1 MTTPF
6 GAQDDVGR
14 AVAVQADGRTVVAG
28 QSSNRSNPDFALARC
43 SDNGTLD
50 SSFGTGGKLTLD
62 FFGSF
67 DGAENVLVQ
76 ADGTRTGY
84 GLARVL
90 P

>member
-1 MTTPF
+1 M
-6 GAQDDVGR
+6 
-14 AVAVQADGRTVVAG
+14 AVQTDGRIVAAG
-28 QSSNRSNPDFALARC
+28 QNSNRSNPDFAVARF

-50 SSFGTGGKLTLD
+50 SSFGNAGKLTID

-67 DGAENVLVQ
+67 DGAENVLMQPDGKIVLGGF
-76 ADGTRTGY
+76 ARNGTRTGY